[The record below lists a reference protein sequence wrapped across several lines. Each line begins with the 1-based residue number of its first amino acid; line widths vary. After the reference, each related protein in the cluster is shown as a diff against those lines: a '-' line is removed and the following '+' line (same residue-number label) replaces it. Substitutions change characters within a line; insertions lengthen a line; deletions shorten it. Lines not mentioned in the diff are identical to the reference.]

1 MMKRRFVLAGI
12 TAACM
17 VFGAV
22 VDNRAAA
29 ASAQEIN
36 AGADAAL
43 ALLKQSEPKTAE
55 LLGKAKGVLIF
66 PKIVKGGLIIG
77 AAAGEGVLRVGQK
90 VDGYYLS
97 KAVSYGFQAGIAT
110 FGYVM
115 FLMDD
120 ESVNYVHDTAGWEV
134 GVGPNITVADVEY
147 ASKLTTTSV
156 QDGIL
161 VFFVNQEGLF
171 AGGGIEGTKIT
182 RIEK

>member
-1 MMKRRFVLAGI
+1 M
-12 TAACM
+12 
-17 VFGAV
+17 
-22 VDNRAAA
+22 
-29 ASAQEIN
+29 
-36 AGADAAL
+36 
-43 ALLKQSEPKTAE
+43 
-55 LLGKAKGVLIF
+55 
-66 PKIVKGGLIIG
+66 GG
-77 AAAGEGVLRVGQK
+77 K

-134 GVGPNITVADVEY
+134 GLGPNITVGDVEY